1 MSSLFA
7 PNVKNSADKL
17 LKLLIMRQTCFQQN
31 NFHNNDA
38 VLMSLKKNL
47 NDFSNVT
54 TYIFRLSNMK

>member
-1 MSSLFA
+1 
-7 PNVKNSADKL
+7 
-17 LKLLIMRQTCFQQN
+17 MRQTCFQQN